1 MVSPLNKENLPNTL
15 ELYDEALLQKL
26 KKLYTNVIGTFP
38 DRAMFESNNKSKVS
52 LPLISMYRLQN
63 DINFSGG
70 ISHPAVFRG
79 YRTGDEQ
86 RTRVID
92 IDLLYTID
100 IWADKRN
107 EADQLF
113 YDLVYILWTKPNITL
128 DMEGTEND
136 KLFSLRLVEQSSS
149 SNLFEQSVEN
159 NRIYRYTL
167 TYSVNEAKLMY
178 RVPDGMITD
187 VDTEVDSY

>member
-70 ISHPAVFRG
+70 ISHSAVFRG

-113 YDLVYILWTKPNITL
+113 YDLVYILWTKPNIML

>member
-63 DINFSGG
+63 DINFSGD

-113 YDLVYILWTKPNITL
+113 YDLVYILWTKPNIML

>member
-70 ISHPAVFRG
+70 INHPAIFRG
-79 YRTGDEQ
+79 YRTGDDQ

-113 YDLVYILWTKPNITL
+113 YDLVYLLWTKPNIML
-128 DMEGTEND
+128 NMEGTEND

>member
-70 ISHPAVFRG
+70 ISHSAIFRG
-79 YRTGDEQ
+79 YRTGDDQ

-113 YDLVYILWTKPNITL
+113 YDLVYILWTKPNIML

>member
-70 ISHPAVFRG
+70 ISHSAAFRG

-113 YDLVYILWTKPNITL
+113 YDLVYLLWTKPNIML
-128 DMEGTEND
+128 NMEGTEND

-178 RVPDGMITD
+178 RVPDGMITE

>member
-70 ISHPAVFRG
+70 ISHPAAFRG

-113 YDLVYILWTKPNITL
+113 YDLVYILWTKSNIML

-178 RVPDGMITD
+178 RVPDGMITE